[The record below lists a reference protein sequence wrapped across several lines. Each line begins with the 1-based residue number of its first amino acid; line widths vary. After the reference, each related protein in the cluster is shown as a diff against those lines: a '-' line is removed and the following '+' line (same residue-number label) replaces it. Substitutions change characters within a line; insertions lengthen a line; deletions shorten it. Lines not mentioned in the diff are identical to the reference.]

1 MLLTLPRASALALAL
16 IAPQTA
22 PPAKPAPVRAAVK
35 IELEKKSADGKVNPI
50 ASDHVFTTGDQ
61 IRLRIT
67 SDFDGFLYVMVQ
79 GSSGSFRTAFPAP
92 DAGNDNHVTRGQ
104 AILIPSNGDWF
115 EVDGPPGFD
124 TLYFLLSPEPIVTP
138 SANAFVA
145 PGPISSLKPR
155 CNDTIFRARGECT
168 DANAG
173 PAALPKDAPLP
184 APLQPIAGAAS
195 RDITVVKKKD
205 SVTVGASTSKV
216 TTGPVVYTFRLA
228 HR

>member
-1 MLLTLPRASALALAL
+1 MLLATPRASAFALAL
-16 IAPQTA
+16 TFALQTTT
-22 PPAKPAPVRAAVK
+22 PPRPAPAHDAVQ
-35 IELEKKSADGKVNPI
+35 IALEKKSADGKVEPI
-50 ASDHVFTTGDQ
+50 ASDHVFATGDQ

-67 SDFDGFLYVMVQ
+67 SDFDGYLYVMVQ

-138 SANAFVA
+138 AANAFVA

-155 CNDTIFRARGECT
+155 CNDAIFRARGECT

-173 PAALPKDAPLP
+173 PSALPKDAPLP

-205 SVTVGASTSKV
+205 SVTVGAGNKA
-216 TTGPVVYTFRLA
+216 TTGPIVYTFRLA